1 MHCDSSYREH
11 TVCWS
16 LWVMYVLSE
25 VLITFLH
32 SCNIP
37 FLEMVVVDPRHGYT
51 YPRPYH
57 ERLAGLSFKHSSVSP
72 ESL

>member
-1 MHCDSSYREH
+1 
-11 TVCWS
+11 
-16 LWVMYVLSE
+16 MYVLSE